1 MIGTFLQDLRFTFRS
16 LRRRPGFLA
25 VAVLTL
31 ALGIGANT
39 AIFSV
44 VHAVLLSALP
54 YPEPDRLVAIWASR
68 GTEKQILTAYTDV
81 QDFRARSRSFVDI
94 GVVRGQSVNLTGGDT
109 PERVGGEFV
118 TAEMFGVLGLTAAR
132 GRVFTPEETRPGT
145 EAAVAV
151 LSDGMWRG
159 RLGADPN
166 IVGRTLT
173 LNGRPCVVIG
183 VLGPGQQSPFGAMID
198 VWLPVTAIPSGATNF
213 LRGQRNVWAV
223 GRLRPGVAVDDA
235 QRELSAI
242 AAGLSREYPAENAE
256 IGVTVL
262 SLREQIA
269 GPLRPALLTLLA
281 AVVLVLLVACANV
294 ANLQLARA
302 LSRRSELSLRA
313 ALGAGR
319 GRLFRQ
325 LFTETVV
332 LSLIGG
338 LAGVWLAV
346 LAVDL
351 LVKGFPGGMP
361 NDVPVSVNLPVLLFS
376 LGVTLLAALVSG
388 LAPAWYGLRASLAEG
403 LKARSTGSMLGRLD
417 PRSALI
423 VGELGL
429 CVVLLVGGGLLI
441 RSLMRM
447 QEVHPGFEP
456 QRVLTFQFRLPSVK
470 YQEPE
475 QMAAFFGQAVERVR
489 QVPGVTSAGLV
500 SATPLSG
507 NWGSTGYVIAGQ
519 AAPPP
524 GQEPV
529 AQFSLVSDRYFKTM
543 EIPLLA
549 GREFDPRD
557 RIASTPVV
565 IVNQELARR
574 AWPGESPVGKLIKEA
589 DDSVWLTVAGVVGN
603 VRQGSLGEETMPQ
616 LYRPVLQRPML
627 FSNVVARTAG
637 DPLAALPAIQKAIW
651 AVDRDQPMW
660 APYSMEQLLDR
671 SMSRLRFTM
680 VLLSVFAIVALVL
693 AAVGVY
699 GVIAFIVTQRTREVG
714 IRIAVGATPSQAV
727 APILHHGIRLIL
739 AATFL
744 GGLAALAGTRLLR
757 DQLFALSPADPPT
770 YIAVALGLGLVA
782 FLACWL
788 PARRATRL
796 DPMLSLRSE

>member
-1 MIGTFLQDLRFTFRS
+1 MIGALSQDLRFTFRS
-16 LRRRPGFLA
+16 LLRRPGFLA

-54 YPEPDRLVAIWASR
+54 YPDPDRLVAIWASR

-118 TAEMFGVLGLTAAR
+118 TAETFGVLGLTAAR
-132 GRVFTPEETRPGT
+132 GRVFTAEETRPGT

-159 RLGADPN
+159 RLGADPS

-198 VWLPVTAIPSGATNF
+198 VWLPITAIPSGATNF

-223 GRLRPGVAVDDA
+223 GRMRPGVAVEAA

-242 AAGLSREYPAENAE
+242 AAGLSREHPAENAE

-361 NDVPVSVNLPVLLFS
+361 NDVPVSVNLPVLSFS

-403 LKARSTGSMLGRLD
+403 LKSRGSGSVLGRLD

-456 QRVLTFQFRLPSVK
+456 QRLLTFQFRLPSVK

-500 SATPLSG
+500 SATPMSG

-519 AAPPP
+519 SAPPP

-529 AQFSLVSDRYFKTM
+529 AQFSLVSDRYFQTM

-549 GREFDPRD
+549 GREFDHRD

-574 AWPGESPVGKLIKEA
+574 AWPGESPVGKLIKDA

-603 VRQGSLGEETMPQ
+603 IRQGSLGEETMPQ

-627 FSNVVARTAG
+627 FSNIVARTAG
-637 DPLAALPAIQKAIW
+637 DPLAALPAVQKAIW

-680 VLLSVFAIVALVL
+680 LLLSVFALVALVL

-699 GVIAFIVTQRTREVG
+699 GVISFIVTQRTREVG

-727 APILHHGIRLIL
+727 APILHHGVRLIL
-739 AATFL
+739 AATLL
-744 GGLAALAGTRLLR
+744 GGLAALAGTRFLR

-770 YIAVALGLGLVA
+770 YTAVALGLGLVA

>member
-1 MIGTFLQDLRFTFRS
+1 M
-16 LRRRPGFLA
+16 
-25 VAVLTL
+25 LTL

-54 YPEPDRLVAIWASR
+54 YPDPDRLVAIWASR

-94 GVVRGQSVNLTGGDT
+94 GVVRGQSVNLTGGET

-118 TAEMFGVLGLTAAR
+118 TAEMFRVLGLTAAR

-159 RLGADPN
+159 GSAPIPTSSDAPSR
-166 IVGRTLT
+166 

-223 GRLRPGVAVDDA
+223 GRLRPGVAVGDA

-262 SLREQIA
+262 SLRSRSRA
-269 GPLRPALLTLLA
+269 RCGPALLTLLA

-338 LAGVWLAV
+338 LAGVWLAI

-351 LVKGFPGGMP
+351 LVIGFPGGMP
-361 NDVPVSVNLPVLLFS
+361 NDVPVSVNLPVLCS
-376 LGVTLLAALVSG
+376 
-388 LAPAWYGLRASLAEG
+388 P
-403 LKARSTGSMLGRLD
+403 
-417 PRSALI
+417 SA
-423 VGELGL
+423 
-429 CVVLLVGGGLLI
+429 
-441 RSLMRM
+441 
-447 QEVHPGFEP
+447 
-456 QRVLTFQFRLPSVK
+456 
-470 YQEPE
+470 
-475 QMAAFFGQAVERVR
+475 
-489 QVPGVTSAGLV
+489 
-500 SATPLSG
+500 
-507 NWGSTGYVIAGQ
+507 
-519 AAPPP
+519 
-524 GQEPV
+524 
-529 AQFSLVSDRYFKTM
+529 
-543 EIPLLA
+543 
-549 GREFDPRD
+549 
-557 RIASTPVV
+557 
-565 IVNQELARR
+565 
-574 AWPGESPVGKLIKEA
+574 
-589 DDSVWLTVAGVVGN
+589 
-603 VRQGSLGEETMPQ
+603 
-616 LYRPVLQRPML
+616 
-627 FSNVVARTAG
+627 
-637 DPLAALPAIQKAIW
+637 
-651 AVDRDQPMW
+651 
-660 APYSMEQLLDR
+660 
-671 SMSRLRFTM
+671 
-680 VLLSVFAIVALVL
+680 
-693 AAVGVY
+693 
-699 GVIAFIVTQRTREVG
+699 
-714 IRIAVGATPSQAV
+714 
-727 APILHHGIRLIL
+727 
-739 AATFL
+739 
-744 GGLAALAGTRLLR
+744 
-757 DQLFALSPADPPT
+757 
-770 YIAVALGLGLVA
+770 
-782 FLACWL
+782 
-788 PARRATRL
+788 
-796 DPMLSLRSE
+796 

>member
-16 LRRRPGFLA
+16 LRRRPGFFA

-54 YPEPDRLVAIWASR
+54 YPDPDRLVAIWASR

-361 NDVPVSVNLPVLLFS
+361 NDVPVSVNLPVLWFS

-403 LKARSTGSMLGRLD
+403 LKARGIGSGLGRLD

-456 QRVLTFQFRLPSVK
+456 QRLLTFQFRLPSVK

-507 NWGSTGYVIAGQ
+507 NWGSTSYVIAGQ

-651 AVDRDQPMW
+651 TVDRDQPMW

-680 VLLSVFAIVALVL
+680 VLLSVFALVALVL

-699 GVIAFIVTQRTREVG
+699 GVISFIVTQRTREVG

-739 AATFL
+739 AATLL
-744 GGLAALAGTRLLR
+744 GGLSALAGTRLLR

-770 YIAVALGLGLVA
+770 YTAVALGLGLVA

>member
-54 YPEPDRLVAIWASR
+54 YPDPDRLVAIWASR

-118 TAEMFGVLGLTAAR
+118 TAEMFGVLGLKAAR

-223 GRLRPGVAVDDA
+223 GRLRPGASVVDA

-281 AVVLVLLVACANV
+281 AVILVLLVACANV

-361 NDVPVSVNLPVLLFS
+361 NDVPVAVNLPVLLFS

-403 LKARSTGSMLGRLD
+403 LKARGIGSVFGRLD

-699 GVIAFIVTQRTREVG
+699 GVISFIVTQRTREVG

-739 AATFL
+739 AATLL

-770 YIAVALGLGLVA
+770 YTAVALGLGLVA